1 MKENERLKVYKLS
14 DINNLKIHGRTTG
27 CLEPLTLFW
36 TGSAIELNAKGSELW
51 IEVESDYDI
60 FEQWISIVIN
70 SIPVSR
76 QMLNKG
82 RYWICV
88 FRGMDENAMKNVR
101 IIKDVQPM
109 SEDMECYMK
118 IHRARFDGEFLPIE
132 DKAYKIEFIGDS
144 ITSGEGAIGAKEEED
159 WIPMFFSS
167 VNNYTAII
175 AEALNAEY
183 RIISQ
188 SGWGVLTSWNNNPHE
203 NIPEY
208 YEKVCG
214 VLKGEKNKALGV
226 LNENDFSLWQ
236 PDIIVVNL
244 GTNDAG
250 AFDYPE
256 WKDEIT
262 GEIYKQRL
270 NDDGSFN
277 EEDIEAFERA
287 VENFIVKLRKY
298 NRKAHII
305 WVYGMLGLQLMPYIY
320 RAVDSYVKSTNDRM
334 ISVFQLPNTT
344 SETVGARSHPGLLA
358 HEKAARELTE
368 FIKEILMDK

>member
-27 CLEPLTLFW
+27 CFEPLTLFW

-60 FEQWISIVIN
+60 FEQWISITIN
-70 SIPVSR
+70 SVPVSR
-76 QMLNKG
+76 QMLNRG
-82 RYWICV
+82 RHWICV
-88 FRGMDENAMKNVR
+88 FRGMDEKAMKNVR
-101 IIKDVQPM
+101 IIKEVQPM
-109 SEDMECYMK
+109 SEDINCYMQ
-118 IHRARFDGEFLPIE
+118 IHRAKFDGEFLPIK
-132 DKAYKIEFIGDS
+132 DKSYKIEFIGDS

-159 WIPMFFSS
+159 WIPMFFSAL
-167 VNNYTAII
+167 NNYTAMT

-183 RIISQ
+183 RVISQ

-214 VLKGEKNKALGV
+214 VLKGEKNKKLGALK
-226 LNENDFSLWQ
+226 ENDFSLWK
-236 PDIIVVNL
+236 PDIVVVNL

-277 EEDIEAFERA
+277 EEDIEAFEMA

-298 NRKAHII
+298 NKKAHII
-305 WVYGMLGLQLMPYIY
+305 WVYGMLGLKLMPYIY
-320 RAVDSYVKSTNDRM
+320 RAVDSYVESTNDRM
-334 ISVFQLPNTT
+334 ISAFQLPNTT

-358 HEKAARELTE
+358 HEKASRELTE
-368 FIKEILMDK
+368 YIKEILIR

>member
-1 MKENERLKVYKLS
+1 MKQNERLKLYKLS
-14 DINNLKIHGRTTG
+14 DISNLKIHGRTTG

-36 TGSAIELNAKGSELW
+36 TGTAIELNAKGSELW
-51 IEVESDYDI
+51 IEVESNYDM
-60 FEQWISIVIN
+60 FEQWISVIIN
-70 SIPVSR
+70 SVPVSR
-76 QMLNKG
+76 QMLNRG

-88 FRGMDENAMKNVR
+88 FRGMDENIIKNVH
-101 IIKDVQPM
+101 IVKEVQPM
-109 SEDMECYMK
+109 SEDPNCYMQIYGAK
-118 IHRARFDGEFLPIE
+118 FDGEFLPIE
-132 DKAYKIEFIGDS
+132 DKPYKIEFIGDS

-167 VNNYTAII
+167 LNNYTAIT

-188 SGWGVLTSWNNNPHE
+188 SGFGVLTSWNNNPHE

-214 VLKGEKNKALGV
+214 VLKGGKNKALGA
-226 LNENDFSLWQ
+226 LKENCFNLWQ

-250 AFDYPE
+250 AFNYPE

-277 EEDIEAFERA
+277 EEDIEAFEKA

-298 NRKAHII
+298 NKKANII
-305 WVYGMLGLQLMPYIY
+305 WVYGMLGLQLMPHIY
-320 RAVDSYVKSTNDRM
+320 RAVDFYAKSANDRM
-334 ISVFQLPNTT
+334 VSVFQLPNTT

-368 FIKEILMDK
+368 YIKEILMR

>member
-27 CLEPLTLFW
+27 CFEPLTLFW

-60 FEQWISIVIN
+60 FEQWISITIN
-70 SIPVSR
+70 SVPVSR
-76 QMLNKG
+76 QMLNRG
-82 RYWICV
+82 RHWICV
-88 FRGMDENAMKNVR
+88 FRGMDEKAMKNVR
-101 IIKDVQPM
+101 IIKEVQPM
-109 SEDMECYMK
+109 SEDINCYMQ
-118 IHRARFDGEFLPIE
+118 IHRAKFDGEFLPIK
-132 DKAYKIEFIGDS
+132 DKSYKIEFIGDS

-159 WIPMFFSS
+159 WIPMFFSAL
-167 VNNYTAII
+167 NNYTAMT

-183 RIISQ
+183 RVISQ

-214 VLKGEKNKALGV
+214 VLKGEKNKKLGALK
-226 LNENDFSLWQ
+226 ENDFSLWK
-236 PDIIVVNL
+236 PDIVVVNL

-298 NRKAHII
+298 NKKAHII
-305 WVYGMLGLQLMPYIY
+305 WVYGMLGLKLMPYIY
-320 RAVDSYVKSTNDRM
+320 RAVDSYVESTNDRM
-334 ISVFQLPNTT
+334 ISAFQLPNTT

-358 HEKAARELTE
+358 HEEASRELTE
-368 FIKEILMDK
+368 YIKEILII

>member
-27 CLEPLTLFW
+27 CFEPLTLFW

-60 FEQWISIVIN
+60 FEQWISITIN
-70 SIPVSR
+70 SVPVSR
-76 QMLNKG
+76 QMLNRG
-82 RYWICV
+82 RHWICV
-88 FRGMDENAMKNVR
+88 FRGMDEKAMKNVR
-101 IIKDVQPM
+101 IIKEVQPM
-109 SEDMECYMK
+109 SEDINCYMQ
-118 IHRARFDGEFLPIE
+118 IHRAKFDGEFLPIK
-132 DKAYKIEFIGDS
+132 DKSYKIEFIGDS

-159 WIPMFFSS
+159 WIPMFFSAL
-167 VNNYTAII
+167 NNYTAMT

-183 RIISQ
+183 RVISQ

-214 VLKGEKNKALGV
+214 VLKGEKNKKLGALK
-226 LNENDFSLWQ
+226 ENDFSLWK

-277 EEDIEAFERA
+277 EEDIEAFERV

-298 NRKAHII
+298 NKKAHII
-305 WVYGMLGLQLMPYIY
+305 WVYGMLGLKLMPYIY
-320 RAVDSYVKSTNDRM
+320 HAVDSYVKSTNDRM

-358 HEKAARELTE
+358 HEKASMELTE
-368 FIKEILMDK
+368 YIKEILIR